1 MGKIIRFILFS
12 IAGLFALVLIA
23 SVALPFLV
31 DPNDFKDDIA
41 RVVRQ
46 KTGRTLTLEGNLALS
61 IFPWLGLELGAAK
74 LSNAPGFGA
83 EPFAAVQRARIRVKL
98 LPLLKKKVEMDTVEL
113 DGLVLNLEKNARAQ
127 TNWADL
133 AGESAQG
140 EAEKPAEG
148 APPGARLA
156 GFAIG
161 GLQIKDA
168 RVVWDDLST
177 DTRYVLSPLSLKT
190 GAVAPGEPVSVGLQ
204 LHAVG
209 TKSAIKG
216 DAAFAGELAVS
227 QDFQQISVRGADLS
241 VDFSGEGVPGGQ
253 IKGSVKSD
261 ISLDLNAQTL
271 SVKQLVVSALGI
283 TLEGRLSGDKVLED
297 SRTVSGDL
305 KITPF
310 NPRELLVNLNGS
322 APAISDAAA
331 LHQADARW
339 AFRLAGNS
347 VDVNDLLAH
356 LDDTTLEGKL
366 AVTDLRTQAVR
377 FDLAVD
383 QIDLDRYLPPPAQTQ
398 TVTPAQAPATAPAAL
413 PLDALRSLNLN
424 GTLKIRTLKAYQLR
438 SQNVEMTV
446 VAAGGKVRVNPAK
459 ARLYDGAYDGD
470 VSLEVQGE
478 KLRVSMDESLSD
490 VNIGA
495 LLADMTGKDRV
506 TGTLN
511 AAAKFTGTGA
521 TPDAIKKTLSGNLAL
536 AFTDGAVKG
545 VNLIRVVREA
555 QAVLK
560 GKPYTEKTQ
569 VEQTDFST
577 MSATANVNNGIIRN
591 DDLDAKSPLLRV
603 QGKGMVDL
611 GRESINYLLTTTIVG
626 SLEGQGGKEI
636 SELAGIPIPIEVNG
650 TFSSPRYKP
659 RLDVA
664 LKQVAGD
671 KVKQAVEE
679 KKGELKEKAQEKLQ
693 KQLDK
698 RLDGK
703 LKGLFN

>member
-1 MGKIIRFILFS
+1 MKRDSLSHYGSAAWYNLSPASIGKINALFIT
-12 IAGLFALVLIA
+12 
-23 SVALPFLV
+23 
-31 DPNDFKDDIA
+31 
-41 RVVRQ
+41 RQ
-46 KTGRTLTLEGNLALS
+46 RT
-61 IFPWLGLELGAAK
+61 I
-74 LSNAPGFGA
+74 
-83 EPFAAVQRARIRVKL
+83 
-98 LPLLKKKVEMDTVEL
+98 
-113 DGLVLNLEKNARAQ
+113 
-127 TNWADL
+127 
-133 AGESAQG
+133 QG
-140 EAEKPAEG
+140 ERRNLRPA
-148 APPGARLA
+148 
-156 GFAIG
+156 
-161 GLQIKDA
+161 
-168 RVVWDDLST
+168 
-177 DTRYVLSPLSLKT
+177 
-190 GAVAPGEPVSVGLQ
+190 
-204 LHAVG
+204 
-209 TKSAIKG
+209 
-216 DAAFAGELAVS
+216 
-227 QDFQQISVRGADLS
+227 
-241 VDFSGEGVPGGQ
+241 
-253 IKGSVKSD
+253 
-261 ISLDLNAQTL
+261 
-271 SVKQLVVSALGI
+271 
-283 TLEGRLSGDKVLED
+283 
-297 SRTVSGDL
+297 
-305 KITPF
+305 ITPKSCLF
-310 NPRELLVNLNGS
+310 P
-322 APAISDAAA
+322 
-331 LHQADARW
+331 H
-339 AFRLAGNS
+339 
-347 VDVNDLLAH
+347 
-356 LDDTTLEGKL
+356 
-366 AVTDLRTQAVR
+366 
-377 FDLAVD
+377 
-383 QIDLDRYLPPPAQTQ
+383 
-398 TVTPAQAPATAPAAL
+398 
-413 PLDALRSLNLN
+413 SL
-424 GTLKIRTLKAYQLR
+424 
-438 SQNVEMTV
+438 
-446 VAAGGKVRVNPAK
+446 
-459 ARLYDGAYDGD
+459 
-470 VSLEVQGE
+470 
-478 KLRVSMDESLSD
+478 LRVSMDESLSD